1 MSEHRVAGSR
11 APEASGHPLWRGPRI
26 AGEHYEIRIDHRD
39 TFQVACVA
47 GDLPIELFLSTLHIL
62 GIESDGVAEPAMLVD
77 LRELA
82 TDYSAADLVRVGQ
95 EIAASFIHMER
106 LALLVLPR
114 QVTRISERT
123 ARRTG
128 MNMCVFDAEDDAL
141 GWVRRADV

>member
-1 MSEHRVAGSR
+1 MSEHRVAGSF
-11 APEASGHPLWRGPRI
+11 APDPGGHPLWRGPRI

-39 TFQVACVA
+39 AFQIARVS
-47 GDLPIELFLSTLHIL
+47 GELPIELFLSTLHIL
-62 GIESDGVAEPAMLVD
+62 GIESDGAAEPAMLVD

-82 TDYSAADLVRVGQ
+82 TVYSAADLVRVGQ

-128 MNMCVFDAEDDAL
+128 MNLCVFDVEEDAL
-141 GWVRRADV
+141 GWVSRSSL